1 MHTYVIRAG
10 FVHRNNEDTV
20 KRVKVRIK
28 NCLQHNVVNST
39 EQLEELVNHEL
50 VNVFGLNLIG
60 VGITS
65 VYNGQ
70 TPEKK
75 SYYIHIQV
83 LEGKSMTV
91 SASYKEV
98 NTLQD
103 LAARE
108 VAKHLGDE
116 GDVLHLWDYIHPKS
130 LLTDI
135 KQFL

>member
-20 KRVKVRIK
+20 KRVKLRIK
-28 NCLQHNVVNST
+28 NCLQHNVNST
-39 EQLEELVNHEL
+39 EQLEQLVNHEL
-50 VNVFGLNLIG
+50 VNVFGQNLIG

-75 SYYIHIQV
+75 SYHIHIQV
-83 LEGKSMTV
+83 LNGKSMTV

-98 NTLQD
+98 NKI
-103 LAARE
+103 E
-108 VAKHLGDE
+108 
-116 GDVLHLWDYIHPKS
+116 
-130 LLTDI
+130 LL
-135 KQFL
+135 